1 MSPIPLYS
9 SLYFSIVLF
18 ILNQKQITMRNY
30 ILSGMAIVTFSL
42 FNSCS
47 ECDEFHIKESEVPKA
62 VMDAFRAKYPSV
74 SVDQWE
80 AEHEDGKF
88 FFGAEFKDGGKE
100 MEVHITPDGT
110 SVAEEK

>member
-1 MSPIPLYS
+1 
-9 SLYFSIVLF
+9 
-18 ILNQKQITMRNY
+18 MRNY
-30 ILSGMAIVTFSL
+30 ILSGMAIVSL
-42 FNSCS
+42 SFLNSCS

-74 SVDQWE
+74 VVDQWE
-80 AEHEDGKF
+80 AEHEEGKF

-100 MEVHITPDGT
+100 MEVHISPDGT

>member
-1 MSPIPLYS
+1 
-9 SLYFSIVLF
+9 
-18 ILNQKQITMRNY
+18 MRNFLFAG
-30 ILSGMAIVTFSL
+30 IAIVFL
-42 FNSCS
+42 PFLNSCS

-74 SVDQWE
+74 TVDQWE

-100 MEVHITPDGT
+100 TEVHISPDGT
-110 SVAEEK
+110 SVEPEK